1 MEFDFSREPGKV
13 KLDRG
18 LIQPECPLMSI
29 ITPYYNAG
37 KYFSQTYNCVENQT
51 FPWFEWVIVDDGST
65 VQEDIKLLEK
75 LASSDPRIK
84 VFRQENGGVSCARNK
99 GILQAS
105 SGIVVPLD
113 ADDLIAPTY
122 LELLYWAL
130 YYNMDCAWAY
140 TDSLGFQNQEYVWEK
155 PFNVKTLKKDNFL
168 TLTAAIRKK
177 DILEA
182 GLYDESEK
190 YAYEDWRLWL
200 QLLALGK
207 RPVKVCDRGFWYR
220 RIEGGVSS
228 IVREDAE
235 KKKQAL
241 KKIKEIVET
250 VSDDIEAR
258 VFPVASPIN
267 EYAKPKVS
275 CWKESVFQKKDKT
288 HIMMLLPWM
297 VMGGADM
304 FNLEVVKGLDRERYE
319 LSAILTEHSQ
329 NDWRQR
335 FEEYMTDIFE
345 LPTFLEVKYFA
356 EFISYFIISRE
367 IDVIFLSNSYYG
379 YYIVPWIRKEF
390 PNVVIVDYVHMEE
403 WYWRNG
409 GFARTSGN
417 MQNIIDKTFVCNNR
431 TQLVLERNFGRN
443 LGSVETLYIGVDK
456 DKFDASAYPYGVVKR
471 RHGIGKHRP
480 LILFPCRIHPQKR
493 PFLMFEIAKKL
504 KKVVPDIAFLIVGD
518 GPLLSELK
526 TKVKQAGL
534 VHTIYFAGS
543 QDEMQPYYRDS
554 FVTLICSLKEGLALT
569 AYESCSMGV
578 PVITSDV
585 GGQSE
590 LIDEMSGVVLPLL
603 QSEGQDYNR
612 SDYDE
617 KEILQYVEAI
627 EHLLE
632 DKKAYEQ
639 MCVNCRKRVEEDF
652 STEVMIQK
660 LEGQLQRLMQD
671 EIMIKERR
679 ERAETLRMVGT
690 IVDDYLTVYQEIAN
704 VDAMFKKGYSLG
716 AKSELMR
723 IANSRWGKKI
733 VKVAFKLKL
742 NKIFR

>member
-1 MEFDFSREPGKV
+1 MEFDFSREPGRV
-13 KLDRG
+13 KLDRE
-18 LIQPECPLMSI
+18 LIQPENPLVSI
-29 ITPYYNAG
+29 VTPYYNAG
-37 KYFSQTYNCVENQT
+37 EYFIQTYNCVENQT

-65 VQEDIKLLEK
+65 VQEDIELLDKL
-75 LASSDPRIK
+75 SSADTRIK
-84 VFRQENGGVSCARNK
+84 VFRQENKGVSSARNK
-99 GILQAS
+99 GIRQAS
-105 SGIVVPLD
+105 SEIIVPLD
-113 ADDLIAPTY
+113 SDDLITPTY

-130 YYNMDCAWAY
+130 YYNVDCAWAY

-155 PFNVKTLKKDNFL
+155 TFSIKTLKKDNFL

-207 RPVKVCDRGFWYR
+207 KPVKVCEKGFWYR

-228 IVREDAE
+228 IVREDA
-235 KKKQAL
+235 KKKKKAL
-241 KKIKEIVET
+241 KKIKEIAGT

-258 VFPVASPIN
+258 VFPIASPIN
-267 EYAKPKVS
+267 EYVKPKVS
-275 CWKESVFQKKDKT
+275 SWKDSVFQKKDKI

-304 FNLEVVKGLDRERYE
+304 FNLEVVKGLSKEHYE
-319 LSAILTEHSQ
+319 LSAILTEHSP

-335 FEEYMTDIFE
+335 FEEYITDIFE
-345 LPTFLEVKYFA
+345 LPTFLEVKNYA
-356 EFISYFIISRE
+356 EFVSYFIISRQ

-390 PNVVIVDYVHMEE
+390 PDVVVVDYVHMEE

-417 MQNIIDKTFVCNNR
+417 MQNIIDRTFVCNNG
-431 TQLVLERNFGRN
+431 TQQVLERNFGRS
-443 LGSVETLYIGVDK
+443 LESVETLYIGVDK
-456 DKFDASAYPYGVVKR
+456 DKFDASAYSYGAVKM
-471 RHGIGKHRP
+471 RHGIDKYRP

-493 PFLMFEIAKKL
+493 PFLMFEIAQKL
-504 KKVVPDIAFLIVGD
+504 KKIVPDIAFLVVGD

-526 TKVKQAGL
+526 AKVKQADL
-534 VHTIYFAGS
+534 VHTIYFAGR

-554 FVTLICSLKEGLALT
+554 FATLICSIKEGLALT

-585 GGQSE
+585 GGQAE
-590 LIDEMSGVVLPLL
+590 LIDKTSGIVLPLL
-603 QSEGQDYNR
+603 QSEGQDYNY
-612 SDYDE
+612 SVYDE
-617 KEILQYVEAI
+617 KEIQQYVKAI
-627 EHLLE
+627 DHLLK
-632 DKKAYEQ
+632 DKKTYEQ
-639 MCVNCRKRVEEDF
+639 MCINCRKRVEADF

-660 LEGQLQRLMQD
+660 LDGRIQELIQD
-671 EIMIKERR
+671 VVMVKERKR
-679 ERAETLRMVGT
+679 RAEALRK
-690 IVDDYLTVYQEIAN
+690 IDAIIDDYLTVYQEVAN
-704 VDAMFKKGYSLG
+704 VDSMFKEGYSLG
-716 AKSELMR
+716 TKSELMR
-723 IANSRWGKKI
+723 IANSQWGKRI
-733 VKVAFKLKL
+733 IKVVLKLKL